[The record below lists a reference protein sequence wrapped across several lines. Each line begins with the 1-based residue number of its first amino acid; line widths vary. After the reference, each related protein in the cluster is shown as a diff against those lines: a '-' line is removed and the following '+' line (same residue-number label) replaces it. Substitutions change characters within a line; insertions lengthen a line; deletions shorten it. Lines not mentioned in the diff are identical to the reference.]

1 MGGSPVDAGDA
12 AGPAGGADSLPTSRP
27 GSGRQG
33 LDRRKIVGGA
43 VSLVDRYGLRAL
55 TMRRLGE
62 YLDVEAMA
70 IYHYVRGREE
80 LLDALVEAVIDE
92 LYADPEVHL
101 HSTEWQEYLYRLAH
115 GVRRIA
121 LAHPEVFPLV
131 CTRPPAAPWVRPPL
145 RSLRWMESFL
155 QTLHRCGFSDTA
167 AVAAYQAFSSFLLGN
182 LLLEVANKGVDISP
196 AEQNDADQPPAPDA
210 LADYPRLRE
219 LQPLLSRDRSADIF
233 AEALEVLTDHLE
245 VLGKR

>member
-1 MGGSPVDAGDA
+1 MASDAIPTA
-12 AGPAGGADSLPTSRP
+12 AP

-43 VSLVDRYGLRAL
+43 VSLIDEFGLKAL

-70 IYHYVRGREE
+70 IYHHIRGREQ
-80 LLDALVEAVIDE
+80 LLDAVVEAVIDE

-131 CTRPPAAPWVRPPL
+131 CTRPPEAPWVRPPL

-155 QTLHRCGFSDTA
+155 ETLHRCGFSDGA

-196 AEQNDADQPPAPDA
+196 VEQADVDQPSPPDG
-210 LADYPRLRE
+210 LDSYPRLRQ
-219 LQPLLSRDRSADIF
+219 LQPLLSRDRSAEIF
-233 AEALEVLTDHLE
+233 AESLEVLTDHLE
-245 VLGKR
+245 NLGKR

>member
-1 MGGSPVDAGDA
+1 MTGDDGEASASSAPSIPTA
-12 AGPAGGADSLPTSRP
+12 APGTGRP
-27 GSGRQG
+27 G
-33 LDRRKIVGGA
+33 LDRRKIIGGA
-43 VSLVDRYGLRAL
+43 VSLIDKYGLKAL
-55 TMRRLGE
+55 TMRRLGQ

-70 IYHYVRGREE
+70 IYHHIHGREE
-80 LLDALVEAVIDE
+80 LLDAVVEAVIDE

-155 QTLHRCGFSDTA
+155 ETLHRCGFSDSA

-182 LLLEVANKGVDISP
+182 LLLEVASRGVDISP
-196 AEQNDADQPPAPDA
+196 AEHTDQDQPSNLDV
-210 LADYPRLRE
+210 LAAYPRLRL